1 MRPGLD
7 PHAHALTYH
16 VASQVRTVG
25 EGGLES
31 ERKGQREG
39 EWDGPWEGEQEGC

>member
-16 VASQVRTVG
+16 VASQARTVG
-25 EGGLES
+25 GGLES
-31 ERKGQREG
+31 EREGRQEWERKG
-39 EWDGPWEGEQEGC
+39 